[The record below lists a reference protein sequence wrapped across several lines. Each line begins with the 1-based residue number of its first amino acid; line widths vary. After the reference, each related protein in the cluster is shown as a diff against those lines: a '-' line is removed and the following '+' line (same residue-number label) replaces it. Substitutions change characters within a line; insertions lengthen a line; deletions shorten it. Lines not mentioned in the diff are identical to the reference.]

1 MKAGRDGGG
10 LNTCQNVPVTDR
22 TQGDQGERGWTRPD
36 ASMSLLADLFA
47 GEALDPGYARAA
59 ARRAARG
66 ERGRPAGPFRH
77 GGVLIVVIVTGL
89 LLAVAGEQV
98 RRSEPVAQKQRERL
112 ITEIRD
118 RTNETDALQ
127 RRLGEL
133 RTETERLRAVALA
146 RSADGRRA
154 SDDLARAADAAA
166 ARAVSGSA
174 LRVTLD
180 DAKPSDRAASDT
192 GRVYD
197 QDLQILSNGLWAAGA
212 TAIAINGQ
220 RLTPTTAIR
229 TAGEA
234 ILVDYRPLSPP
245 YEVTAL
251 GDPGRLQSRF
261 VGSAAGGHLRLLRSQ
276 FGIRFDLQQE
286 SVAMVP
292 AAVGLRLLHARE
304 ATPE

>member
-1 MKAGRDGGG
+1 
-10 LNTCQNVPVTDR
+10 
-22 TQGDQGERGWTRPD
+22 
-36 ASMSLLADLFA
+36 MSLLADLFA
-47 GEALDPGYARAA
+47 GEALDPGYANAA
-59 ARRAARG
+59 ARRAAKG
-66 ERGRPAGPFRH
+66 DPGRPAGPFRH
-77 GGVLIVVIVTGL
+77 AGLLIVVVVAGL
-89 LLAVAGEQV
+89 LLAVAGQQV
-98 RRSEPVAQKQRERL
+98 RRSEPVAQKQRDRL

-118 RTNETDALQ
+118 RTDETDALQ
-127 RRLGEL
+127 RRLGGL

-154 SDDLARAADAAA
+154 RDELARSADAAA
-166 ARAVSGSA
+166 ARAVSGAA

-180 DAKPSDRAASDT
+180 DAGPSDRGVPDT
-192 GRVYD
+192 GRVFD

-251 GDPGRLQSRF
+251 GDPDRLRSR
-261 VGSAAGGHLRLLRSQ
+261 VVASAAGRHLRWLENR
-276 FGIRFDLQQE
+276 FGIRFGLRDE
-286 SVAMVP
+286 HEATVP

-304 ATPE
+304 VTPE